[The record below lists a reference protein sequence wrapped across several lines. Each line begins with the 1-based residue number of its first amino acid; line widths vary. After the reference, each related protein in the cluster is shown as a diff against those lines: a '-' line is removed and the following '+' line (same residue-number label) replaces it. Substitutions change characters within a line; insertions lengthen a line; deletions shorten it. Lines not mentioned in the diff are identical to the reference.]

1 MRFTE
6 TVPSLR
12 TISTLAALLC
22 CGFSLEAADGPTRY
36 LAQPSGSL
44 VRIQGTSTAHDWEMK
59 GTIIGGVVEF
69 AEGVKID
76 CAQAEVQG
84 VKSGKVPVKVHAI
97 IPVRSVHSEADH
109 MPEVMDGLMQ
119 KALNEKQFSRIEY
132 ILTELT
138 PKAGHVAGKPFDFDS
153 AGELV
158 IAGVTNKVSFQV
170 TIECTEAGKIKISG
184 TAPVKMTAYKID
196 PPAPSFGLGLMRCG
210 DDVKILFDWAL
221 SEKK

>member
-1 MRFTE
+1 MIISAFLATPIRRLWRRNWPRLQESRPRPGKRDLRQQSWPSKPMKPLLKTNGSCCKATGLKFETFSEFFRPTNKGTMRFTE

-97 IPVRSVHSEADH
+97 IPVRSVHS
-109 MPEVMDGLMQ
+109 
-119 KALNEKQFSRIEY
+119 
-132 ILTELT
+132 
-138 PKAGHVAGKPFDFDS
+138 
-153 AGELV
+153 
-158 IAGVTNKVSFQV
+158 
-170 TIECTEAGKIKISG
+170 
-184 TAPVKMTAYKID
+184 
-196 PPAPSFGLGLMRCG
+196 
-210 DDVKILFDWAL
+210 
-221 SEKK
+221 